1 VSQDTY
7 RSRGRSLEE
16 VRAGVAER
24 LRVRR
29 PEIEG
34 AIFARICDAAF
45 GHVGGEDPEYL
56 AGLRTAVAA
65 AVEFSLTG
73 IEQTEGSAVPIPST
87 MVEQVRRAARFG
99 VSLDT
104 VLRRYIAGQAL
115 LADFIMEEASGS
127 DFSGSEAA
135 LHHHLRNTQTPLLER
150 LTALIVEE
158 YNEEL
163 VRVERSPEQRRA
175 ELVLRLLAGRQ
186 PDMADLAELDYDF
199 DAWHIGVIA
208 VGGRAVEALR
218 DVKTALGC
226 QSLAISRGERT
237 LWVWFWRGHKST
249 VADFRRLSVAR
260 PLGVSLAVGE
270 PRKGVEGWRQTHEEA
285 QAALPIAL
293 GKPPNLTR
301 CSDVLLEAAVL
312 QHKTLSASLV
322 ETFLSPLD
330 GLRYRGQTARD
341 TLCAYFEARRNVSS
355 TANRLGVARNT
366 VESRLREIEERLGW
380 PLSACSAQLEVA
392 LRLET
397 LGSPLDAEKPASL
410 TVDRSNALKNRST
423 YCPIEQSAQ
432 TPRATLSTLGSHS
445 VTAG

>member
-1 VSQDTY
+1 MSHATY
-7 RSRGRSLEE
+7 GSGGKSLEE
-16 VRAGVAER
+16 VRAAVAKR
-24 LRVRR
+24 LRARHM
-29 PEIEG
+29 EIEET
-34 AIFARICDAAF
+34 IFARVRDAAF

-56 AGLRTAVAA
+56 TGLRTAVAA
-65 AVEFSLTG
+65 AVDFGLAG
-73 IEQTEGSAVPIPST
+73 IEQTEGSTAPIPPI
-87 MVEQVRRAARFG
+87 MVEQARRAARFG

-115 LADFIMEEASGS
+115 LADFIMEEAGRS

-135 LHHHLRNTQTPLLER
+135 LHHQLRNTQTPLLER

-158 YNEEL
+158 YNDEL
-163 VRVERSPEQRRA
+163 ERVERSPEQRRA

-186 PDMADLAELDYDF
+186 PDAADLAELDYDF

-208 VGGRAVEALR
+208 VGCGAAGALR
-218 DVKTALGC
+218 SVKASLGC
-226 QSLAISRGERT
+226 QHLAIPRGERT
-237 LWVWFWRGHKST
+237 LWGWFGRTRKPT
-249 VADFRRLSVAR
+249 AVDFRRLAVER

-270 PRKGVEGWRQTHEEA
+270 PRKGIEGWRQTHEEA

-293 GKPPNLTR
+293 GKPPSLIR
-301 CSDVLLEAAVL
+301 CTDVLLEAAVL
-312 QHKTLSASLV
+312 QQETLSTSLV

-366 VESRLREIEERLGW
+366 VESRLREIEERLGR
-380 PLSACSAQLEVA
+380 PLSTCAAQLEVA
-392 LRLET
+392 LRLEA
-397 LGSPLDAEKPASL
+397 LGNPPDADKPELPTA
-410 TVDRSNALKNRST
+410 DRPDAPKGRST
-423 YCPIEQSAQ
+423 YHSIEQSAQ

-445 VTAG
+445 ITA